1 MSKSGSTKLFGG
13 TEKALQPWGRLLP
26 CAWFQS
32 RVSADVDNVSYGPLG
47 PEPGIR
53 PSFSRAGIPLL
64 KIDKSLCLTC

>member
-47 PEPGIR
+47 PEESDHRSVAPE
-53 PSFSRAGIPLL
+53 
-64 KIDKSLCLTC
+64 SLC